1 MENLTIKQLLD
12 LGARIDISFH
22 NCENQ
27 EEAESKVNSLGYDGA
42 MEYRQFEPVK
52 NRHGFSSY
60 GTADSSSVEITAY
73 YDRVY
78 LVKEDK

>member
-1 MENLTIKQLLD
+1 MEQLTIKQLLD

-22 NCENQ
+22 DCVNQ
-27 EEAESKVNSLGYDGA
+27 EEAESKVNSLGYDGT
-42 MEYRQFEPVK
+42 MEYRHFEPVE
-52 NRHGFSSY
+52 NLHGFSCY
-60 GTADSSSVEITAY
+60 GTAGLSSVEITAY